1 MSTQAAPRAQDSD
14 RAGERV
20 WRTELSPVSF
30 LRRAAEVHADATA
43 LVHGAVAGATAS
55 STSASPA

>member
-1 MSTQAAPRAQDSD
+1 MSTLIAPQTLNGD

-30 LRRAAEVHADATA
+30 LRRAAEVHADAA
-43 LVHGAVAGATAS
+43 APVHGARRLS
-55 STSASPA
+55 YRS